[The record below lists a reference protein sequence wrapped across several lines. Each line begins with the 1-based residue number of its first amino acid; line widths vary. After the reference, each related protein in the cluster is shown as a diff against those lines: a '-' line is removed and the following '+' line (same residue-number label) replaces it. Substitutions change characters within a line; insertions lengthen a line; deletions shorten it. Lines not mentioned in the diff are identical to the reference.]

1 MLLLTVYFAVSNSH
15 LPACSHRVL
24 TCGSYAIP
32 RLVETH
38 ASAVASVFAVAIT
51 IALAGPSEAASI

>member
-15 LPACSHRVL
+15 LPAYYHRVL
-24 TCGSYAIP
+24 TCGSCAIP

-38 ASAVASVFAVAIT
+38 TSAVASAFAVAIT